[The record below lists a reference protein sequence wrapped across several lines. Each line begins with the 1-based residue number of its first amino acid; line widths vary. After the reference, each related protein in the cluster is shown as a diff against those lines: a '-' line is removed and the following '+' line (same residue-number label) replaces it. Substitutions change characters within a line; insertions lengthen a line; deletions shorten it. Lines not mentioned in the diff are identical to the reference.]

1 MHSRMNA
8 IVTPRANNPD
18 KRVCRHCRAPIDGA
32 LHARE
37 RGEFCCESCFFAAPA
52 PQTLPV
58 AVNDPP
64 FALAEALVAALDAL
78 DAITSDR
85 PYRKGPSFDAAR
97 TEILRLGGSQFDRVA
112 VDIFVAEETT
122 LRNMVDLKC
131 GAAI

>member
-1 MHSRMNA
+1 
-8 IVTPRANNPD
+8 
-18 KRVCRHCRAPIDGA
+18 
-32 LHARE
+32 
-37 RGEFCCESCFFAAPA
+37 
-52 PQTLPV
+52 V